1 LRSPKNK
8 FQATTTGIRSNLKQW
23 PTSFTITSSNIQAR
37 PANGLDLDL
46 REHQR
51 LYAQEEA
58 KLLKQEERA
67 YIATPDYT
75 KITI

>member
-1 LRSPKNK
+1 MN
-8 FQATTTGIRSNLKQW
+8 
-23 PTSFTITSSNIQAR
+23 TSSNIQAQQ
-37 PANGLDLDL
+37 ANGLDLDQQ
-46 REHQR
+46 EHQR

-75 KITI
+75 KTII

>member
-8 FQATTTGIRSNLKQW
+8 FQATTIGIKNSLKQW
-23 PTSFTITSSNIQAR
+23 PISFTITSSNIQAR
-37 PANGLDLDL
+37 PANGLDLDQ

-51 LYAQEEA
+51 LYAQEEV

-75 KITI
+75 KTII

>member
-1 LRSPKNK
+1 
-8 FQATTTGIRSNLKQW
+8 LKQW
-23 PTSFTITSSNIQAR
+23 QTSFTITSSNIQAQQ
-37 PANGLDLDL
+37 ANGLDLDQQ
-46 REHQR
+46 EHQR

-75 KITI
+75 KTTI